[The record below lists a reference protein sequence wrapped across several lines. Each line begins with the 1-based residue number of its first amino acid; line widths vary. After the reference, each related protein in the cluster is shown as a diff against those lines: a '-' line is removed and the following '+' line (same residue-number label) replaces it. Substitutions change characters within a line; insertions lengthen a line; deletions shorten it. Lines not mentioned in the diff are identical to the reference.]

1 MMVTTLSLSAAA
13 QVWFNLVDVDDAG
26 GVGVP
31 LLPQFPNL
39 LPFLRLTIKLQNTV
53 KNLLM
58 LFRTLIFSP
67 CTQLFVICQ
76 SVSLTVDY

>member
-13 QVWFNLVDVDDAG
+13 KVWFNLVEVDDAG

-39 LPFLRLTIKLQNTV
+39 LPFLRLAIIIKLQNTV
-53 KNLLM
+53 ENLL
-58 LFRTLIFSP
+58 TLKLSP
-67 CTQLFVICQ
+67 CTQLVFKTIN
-76 SVSLTVDY
+76 

>member
-13 QVWFNLVDVDDAG
+13 KVWFNLVEVDDAG

-39 LPFLRLTIKLQNTV
+39 LPFLRLTIIIKLQNTV
-53 KNLLM
+53 EILL
-58 LFRTLIFSP
+58 TLILSP
-67 CTQLFVICQ
+67 CTKLV
-76 SVSLTVDY
+76 VSQILKP